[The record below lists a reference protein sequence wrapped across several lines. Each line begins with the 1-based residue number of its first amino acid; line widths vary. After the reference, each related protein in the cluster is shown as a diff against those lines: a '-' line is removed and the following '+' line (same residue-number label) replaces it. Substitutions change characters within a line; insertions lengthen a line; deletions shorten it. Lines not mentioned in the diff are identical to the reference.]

1 MQKFYEYAKIF
12 AKFLKTNSMSEK
24 LSFVPEI
31 NEKMMLKNTPDLVR
45 EIFEG
50 KDLSQ
55 IASSLESMRDSGKFS
70 HDKKSIERWEKFLN
84 EVLRFVENQNI
95 SDMRKLHKNSD
106 YWRIHNLQ
114 RQAFLFSRAPIQPD
128 ISLFSP
134 AGSYGPYYLWKLQS
148 LTEWWQAPDMILGG
162 SAGAL
167 YPTLYE
173 LYTMAHSENPIKA
186 REKFADLSSLIPE
199 NLTKKHSMSWNGK
212 KLIESFSLKAQ
223 DLITIINESRQ
234 QKWQKLLSDIGNL
247 KFSELS
253 RPIGV
258 IASRNMGGNNK
269 FQEVLFSWDDNV
281 MQAITASSNPWLH
294 FGPIQYNVVKKVR
307 FSHNFWN
314 DGDHTN
320 PMPTEWIYHFP
331 QWNVKQISAIWGE
344 YMQDV
349 AYESDFNQ
357 FTDIHLYKNDLS
369 KDEFADF
376 NAKILMT
383 NFRWQNKGFDKNTAE
398 LYMMLWNIDV
408 KNFNQVVEKLSVY
421 KEKLSSE
428 DWVRLFRSVIFRM
441 EDFKKQ
447 NISLKNIDKFLSFS
461 TENPL
466 EKEKVLHLLRQIDF
480 SRVEWEKNPENQ
492 KIFVKIFHEMK
503 KELHYEDVEEDD
515 HFRLTSIFEL
525 MILWYKIFPNH
536 QEFKNFLLQEHPSE
550 SIRIKLNLWEQE
562 ILNKGSEGGIDIEA
576 RIWIK
581 KFSDIF
587 TMPLYNTVTPSERHN
602 IFLSFRQDERL
613 LVASVRDFNENWEK
627 VLQQK
632 DFSRIFEVIE
642 NMDVF
647 FTAQKPLSMPLHE
660 IEKIR
665 NFIKQFLQ
673 EIDLRTKLEWLR
685 EFEKYELLRK
695 KVDDLYVVFELLS
708 K

>member
-1 MQKFYEYAKIF
+1 
-12 AKFLKTNSMSEK
+12 
-24 LSFVPEI
+24 
-31 NEKMMLKNTPDLVR
+31 
-45 EIFEG
+45 
-50 KDLSQ
+50 
-55 IASSLESMRDSGKFS
+55 
-70 HDKKSIERWEKFLN
+70 
-84 EVLRFVENQNI
+84 
-95 SDMRKLHKNSD
+95 
-106 YWRIHNLQ
+106 
-114 RQAFLFSRAPIQPD
+114 
-128 ISLFSP
+128 
-134 AGSYGPYYLWKLQS
+134 
-148 LTEWWQAPDMILGG
+148 
-162 SAGAL
+162 
-167 YPTLYE
+167 
-173 LYTMAHSENPIKA
+173 
-186 REKFADLSSLIPE
+186 
-199 NLTKKHSMSWNGK
+199 
-212 KLIESFSLKAQ
+212 
-223 DLITIINESRQ
+223 
-234 QKWQKLLSDIGNL
+234 
-247 KFSELS
+247 
-253 RPIGV
+253 
-258 IASRNMGGNNK
+258 
-269 FQEVLFSWDDNV
+269 
-281 MQAITASSNPWLH
+281 
-294 FGPIQYNVVKKVR
+294 
-307 FSHNFWN
+307 
-314 DGDHTN
+314 
-320 PMPTEWIYHFP
+320 
-331 QWNVKQISAIWGE
+331 
-344 YMQDV
+344 MQDV